1 MRYYLNGKFLN
12 ADITTNAKTLQ
23 SPFIRIVP
31 LFLKDMVVKQFYKR
45 VQDCQSSAGLTN
57 LGVVSLPKEM
67 VSYVERFDVL
77 MGHPFSART
86 NCAIISY
93 EGFTTVNFTSGIIES
108 DVERLFFRKLVEDGI
123 QVTIRSNR
131 N

>member
-1 MRYYLNGKFLN
+1 MRYHLNEKFLN
-12 ADITTNAKTLQ
+12 ADITVNAKTLQ

-31 LFLKDMVVKQFYKR
+31 LFIKDIVVKQFYKR

-57 LGVVSLPKEM
+57 LGVVKLPKEM
-67 VSYVERFDVL
+67 EEHVERFDVL
-77 MGHPFSART
+77 MGHPFSPRT

-93 EGFTTVNFTSGIIES
+93 HGLTTVNFTSGIIES

-123 QVTIRSNR
+123 EVTIRSNR
-131 N
+131 D